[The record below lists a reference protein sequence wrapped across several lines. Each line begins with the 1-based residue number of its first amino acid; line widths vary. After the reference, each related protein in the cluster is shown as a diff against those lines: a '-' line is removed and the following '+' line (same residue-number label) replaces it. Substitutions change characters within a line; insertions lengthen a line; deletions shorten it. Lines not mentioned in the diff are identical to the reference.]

1 MHGQSADLRLR
12 SRGVIEKDGSVQKTH
27 SSVRMI
33 KCKCELWKGSR
44 NKVQMEEEADEKRI
58 EAEREEEKEM
68 RNGKEKREKRGQA
81 VA

>member
-1 MHGQSADLRLR
+1 
-12 SRGVIEKDGSVQKTH
+12 
-27 SSVRMI
+27 
-33 KCKCELWKGSR
+33 
-44 NKVQMEEEADEKRI
+44 MEEEADEKRI